1 MPFLAVGLTLWWI
14 NAVHGETRVYAEKAR
29 DVYLLL
35 AVSDYVWEQL
45 SPLLHLGLVLCP
57 LAWGVWGALPR
68 RAIVSTVVGLGGF
81 TGLLIWYK
89 GAVPYPLD
97 GLLTWNELGLGRI
110 TIDGQVPH
118 RHIPQSKFCGSMT
131 AAIISP
137 CCRG

>member
-57 LAWGVWGALPR
+57 LAWGVWGALPI
-68 RAIVSTVVGLGGF
+68 ALSG
-81 TGLLIWYK
+81 
-89 GAVPYPLD
+89 
-97 GLLTWNELGLGRI
+97 
-110 TIDGQVPH
+110 TIDEFRYLRAVADARAWLLRQGVVPK
-118 RHIPQSKFCGSMT
+118 HIDAGYALNGWWLY
-131 AAIISP
+131 AAAP
-137 CCRG
+137 PGLPAGRARA